1 MYFVSLI
8 YRHRFGFRATHDWEM
23 HMDVMVW
30 GACGALIGWLASRV
44 QRPGDRQGV
53 LPTVAGILGALLGG
67 GLVSPVAGHFHLP
80 ALLMSLAGAAL
91 LVVAVHV
98 LRRGSL
104 R

>member
-1 MYFVSLI
+1 
-8 YRHRFGFRATHDWEM
+8 
-23 HMDVMVW
+23 MDVMVW
-30 GACGALIGWLASRV
+30 GALV
-44 QRPGDRQGV
+44 
-53 LPTVAGILGALLGG
+53 GG
-67 GLVSPVAGHFHLP
+67 GLVPPVAGHFHLP